1 MYEKKIKQD
10 RGTVSDWS
18 GTADRLSMET
28 LSDEMTFKQR
38 SKETEGVSH
47 VCVWERV
54 LRAEVVQSEK
64 YLREKLAWH
73 IQKRVKRTVCLEH
86 SEQGGKRWETKS
98 EKQAY
103 ELII

>member
-1 MYEKKIKQD
+1 MCMSEK
-10 RGTVSDWS
+10 
-18 GTADRLSMET
+18 
-28 LSDEMTFKQR
+28 
-38 SKETEGVSH
+38 
-47 VCVWERV
+47 V
-54 LRAEVVQSEK
+54 LQAEVVQSEK

-73 IQKRVKRTVCLEH
+73 IQKRVQRTVCLEH